1 MRKTNRM
8 AVLIPGGLLAAAL
21 FVSGCATLAE
31 QSPASPGQAAG
42 VAAVQTGEEDAN
54 ALDIAV
60 DVEFAKIDGGFTV
73 SYAEGKWDDST
84 GGAPHPI
91 HAGGP
96 TLTAPL
102 SPEAQILSPF
112 GGDTPTAEPHVD
124 EEGLGVV
131 PVSADEFVQQH
142 NQSAKIWFDESGR
155 ITKIAARYQP

>member
-1 MRKTNRM
+1 MRKTNRL

-21 FVSGCATLAE
+21 VVSGCASLAE
-31 QSPASPGQAAG
+31 QSVSPGTAAG
-42 VAAVQTGEEDAN
+42 VASVQTGEE

-60 DVEFAKIDGGFTV
+60 DVEFIENDGGFTV

-84 GGAPHPI
+84 GGAPRPI

-102 SPEAQILSPF
+102 SPEAQLFSPF
-112 GGDTPTAEPHVD
+112 AGGTPTAEPQVD
-124 EEGLGVV
+124 DEGLGVV
-131 PVSADEFVQQH
+131 PISAADFTQQ
-142 NQSAKIWFDESGR
+142 NPQSAKIWFDDSGR